1 MYELG
6 QNMLNKPAP
15 KLTPSHIHPNNFEKM
30 KVKLATQALSS
41 TVAAG
46 IETFVQNGIFHSQA
60 LTTSAFIRN
69 FDNLFDMLNS
79 SKKTVSSSKIHK
91 RPYKGTEFQKKF
103 LDEMSKFISKL
114 RVWKTTKKRGF
125 CETTNRVVFINCWL
139 ITINSIKSLWDV
151 LKNEGFNCLYTRYL
165 NQDPIEQLFGDIRE
179 INGLSCNPTA
189 LQFTYNFKK
198 LFFIKYS
205 NSGTGNCTNDYG
217 DVIQKLSQCSKTSIF
232 EKSNNDVP
240 IPTNYLDEVKG
251 DTVELTNSNLKITEQ
266 NFLNYVCGYLLSK
279 CLRKHSNCPICE
291 NYAQKNIKASKD
303 ASMFYIQ
310 CRAYDKINNKLCTP
324 PISFINYISQLDKL
338 FFERFYIIATGQNV
352 IQEYVKLFSA
362 KKNYSH
368 PCSNFP
374 YTYLLKLY
382 TRIRL
387 FYTLKFI
394 NINFKSQK
402 GASKRIV
409 FNTEIPKNEP
419 KSNRKIDILSHK

>member
-15 KLTPSHIHPNNFEKM
+15 KLTPSHIHPNKFEKM

-189 LQFTYNFKK
+189 LQFSYNFKK
-198 LFFIKYS
+198 LFFI
-205 NSGTGNCTNDYG
+205 
-217 DVIQKLSQCSKTSIF
+217 I
-232 EKSNNDVP
+232 
-240 IPTNYLDEVKG
+240 
-251 DTVELTNSNLKITEQ
+251 
-266 NFLNYVCGYLLSK
+266 
-279 CLRKHSNCPICE
+279 
-291 NYAQKNIKASKD
+291 
-303 ASMFYIQ
+303 
-310 CRAYDKINNKLCTP
+310 
-324 PISFINYISQLDKL
+324 
-338 FFERFYIIATGQNV
+338 
-352 IQEYVKLFSA
+352 
-362 KKNYSH
+362 
-368 PCSNFP
+368 
-374 YTYLLKLY
+374 
-382 TRIRL
+382 
-387 FYTLKFI
+387 
-394 NINFKSQK
+394 
-402 GASKRIV
+402 
-409 FNTEIPKNEP
+409 
-419 KSNRKIDILSHK
+419 